1 MINLDQIKITR
12 RDQQVLKLRVL
23 GCSNK
28 DIAAELHIGPA
39 PSSNTCAPYFCAPE
53 SNRAANA

>member
-12 RDQQVLKLRVL
+12 RDQQVLKLLVL

-28 DIAAELHIGPA
+28 DIAG
-39 PSSNTCAPYFCAPE
+39 
-53 SNRAANA
+53 AAHQPT